1 MARRKM
7 GSAVKPKKRRRRLR
21 EVTKCRFCREKR
33 EEIDYKDL
41 ATLQKLVT
49 NQGKHFPRKR
59 SGNCA
64 KHQRVSRRA
73 LKRARFIGLMPFCG
87 RS

>member
-1 MARRKM
+1 MAMRKM
-7 GSAVKPKKRRRRLR
+7 GKAAKPKKRRPRTR
-21 EVTKCRFCREKR
+21 EVTKCRFCREKS
-33 EEIDYKDL
+33 EDIDYKDL
-41 ATLQKLVT
+41 AVLQKLVT

-73 LKRARFIGLMPFCG
+73 LKRARFIGLMAFCG

>member
-1 MARRKM
+1 M
-7 GSAVKPKKRRRRLR
+7 KPKKRRLR
-21 EVTKCRFCREKR
+21 TREAAKCRFCREKND
-33 EEIDYKDL
+33 EIDYKDL
-41 ATLQKLVT
+41 AVLQKLVT
-49 NQGKHFPRKR
+49 SQGKHYPRKR

-64 KHQRVSRRA
+64 KHQRATRRA